1 MNRQILCSLATLAA
15 TCAVSQANAQEM
27 ARVIST
33 TPVVQ
38 AVGVPQKV
46 CTTQAVTT
54 NEKSGAGAVMG
65 AIAGGA
71 IGNALGGGSGKGLAT
86 VAGVLGG
93 AVVGDKIEGGD
104 PKTQNVTNC
113 SRQMVYENRVV
124 GYNVQYE
131 YAGRTYSIQ
140 MPNDPGAFIPV
151 RVTPILNAP
160 PVVAAPVPAPAGYP
174 APAMPS
180 AAPTVITPGTNAP
193 LPSRPAN

>member
-1 MNRQILCSLATLAA
+1 MNRRILCSLATLVA
-15 TCAVSQANAQEM
+15 TCAVSQVNAQEM

-38 AVGVPQKV
+38 SVGVPQRV
-46 CTTQAVTT
+46 CSTQAVTST
-54 NEKSGAGAVMG
+54 EKSGAGALMG

-71 IGNALGGGSGKGLAT
+71 IGNALGGGNGKGLAT
-86 VAGVLGG
+86 VAGVIGG
-93 AVVGDKIEGGD
+93 AVMGDKIEGGGEA
-104 PKTQNVTNC
+104 KTQDVTTC

-140 MPNDPGAFIPV
+140 MPHDPGAFLPV

-160 PVVAAPVPAPAGYP
+160 PVGVP
-174 APAMPS
+174 APAMPM
-180 AAPTVITPGTNAP
+180 AAPGAPTVITPGTNAP